1 MKTRVC
7 FLAAGS
13 ILFIV
18 SGLAR
23 GGGTALVYTYGGS
36 FSLAIPA
43 NPAETRGWMQDA
55 VVFVPSHILI
65 VDVDVLVNIRHTS
78 AFDLKMSL
86 QGPSGRTVDLIV
98 GEPLEGFFRGPD
110 FSGTRFDDEASI
122 RIEDAS
128 PPFAGPLRPCQ
139 PLAAFDGRDAYGA
152 WSLLVYDARYGDVGR
167 LESFVLT
174 ITGSLTQG
182 GVAVPSPPAGLLA
195 ILGVAMVRS
204 VRRRRIDPPASCD
217 ERSKTGPVQRTR

>member
-1 MKTRVC
+1 VC

-13 ILFIV
+13 VLFIV

-23 GGGTALVYTYGGS
+23 GSGTALVYTYGGS
-36 FSLAIPA
+36 FNLAIPA

-65 VDVDVLVNIRHTS
+65 VDVDVLVNVRHTS
-78 AFDLKMSL
+78 AFDLKISL
-86 QGPSGRTVDLIV
+86 QSPSGRRVDLAA

-110 FSGTRFDDEASI
+110 FSGTQFDDEAI
-122 RIEDAS
+122 ARIEDAS

-152 WSLLVYDARYGDVGR
+152 WSLLIYDAHYGDVGR

-182 GVAVPSPPAGLLA
+182 GVTVPSPPAGFLA
-195 ILGVAMVRS
+195 ILGVAALRS
-204 VRRRRIDPPASCD
+204 AGRRRTDFRRA
-217 ERSKTGPVQRTR
+217 E